1 MSSLGSTEISEFL
14 ERCRG
19 RSVGIVG
26 DLMLDRFVWGR
37 VSRISP
43 EAPVPVVEIE
53 REDYHLGGAANVARN
68 IASLGGNP
76 LLVGIVGNDEAAG
89 TLRSTL
95 VARGL
100 SDETLVAVRE
110 RRTTVKT
117 RIIAHHQQVVRTDW
131 ESTEDLDG
139 EAEQKVLGALEQL
152 VSRCEAI
159 VLSDYAKGTL
169 TPTVIGRA
177 IELARGRNAPVL
189 VDPKFPRYRLY
200 RGVTLVT
207 PNVMEAERF
216 TGVTIRSA
224 DDLGEAARAILQD
237 LDSKAVLITRGEQG
251 MSLFERDREP
261 LHIPTFAREVF
272 DVTGA
277 GDTVIAT
284 AALALA
290 CGQSLP
296 RAAELANRAAGIV
309 VGKLGTAAVLP
320 EELLATAIT

>member
-1 MSSLGSTEISEFL
+1 
-14 ERCRG
+14 
-19 RSVGIVG
+19 
-26 DLMLDRFVWGR
+26 
-37 VSRISP
+37 
-43 EAPVPVVEIE
+43 
-53 REDYHLGGAANVARN
+53 
-68 IASLGGNP
+68 
-76 LLVGIVGNDEAAG
+76 
-89 TLRSTL
+89 
-95 VARGL
+95 
-100 SDETLVAVRE
+100 
-110 RRTTVKT
+110 
-117 RIIAHHQQVVRTDW
+117 
-131 ESTEDLDG
+131 
-139 EAEQKVLGALEQL
+139 
-152 VSRCEAI
+152 
-159 VLSDYAKGTL
+159 
-169 TPTVIGRA
+169 
-177 IELARGRNAPVL
+177 
-189 VDPKFPRYRLY
+189 
-200 RGVTLVT
+200 VT

-320 EELLATAIT
+320 EELLATATA